1 MCDYNALTYL
11 SRRMYHVYHYI
22 LSSYILLRV
31 PVWITCDRMINPDKL
46 DYFRTLVSMCSVH
59 KCKRGLPVLINMSR
73 MDDVNDIDEQVIN
86 DIRIGITA
94 MVYLVLQQI
103 VQDES
108 ISLCQVRD
116 SLSAI
121 LWTLDS
127 GGGEEYPQ

>member
-1 MCDYNALTYL
+1 
-11 SRRMYHVYHYI
+11 
-22 LSSYILLRV
+22 
-31 PVWITCDRMINPDKL
+31 
-46 DYFRTLVSMCSVH
+46 
-59 KCKRGLPVLINMSR
+59 